1 MAFQVSPGVLVQEI
15 DATNV
20 IPAVSSSTGAYVGH
34 FGWGPAE
41 QVQTVS
47 SGKDLVDQFGEPAST
62 NVAAEYF
69 YPAAMFLDYGID
81 LKVVRVATTS
91 MVNATT
97 TSSQSLL
104 IKNLTHYRA
113 NYNDGSASVGEYAAR
128 YAGALGNSL
137 KISSCGG
144 AAAYAAAG
152 VTTTNG
158 TAAVAG
164 STIPV
169 TLGEKFIVGDI
180 ITAIGADATRY
191 KVTAI
196 AFDSGSTGAGDLT
209 IEQEDDSTQK
219 LAAAVANS
227 ASISREW
234 EFARQFNGAPGT
246 STFTSGRSSAG
257 ATDELHIIVIDE
269 DGSISGV
276 VGTVLEKYE
285 AVSKASDAKD
295 EFGATNYYVTVIENT
310 SKYIYW
316 LDHSST
322 WSNAGTAATS
332 TTFGAGTLPEFRSFT
347 NGDDGRQPTTG
358 QKITAWNTYF
368 GSADNQD
375 VSLLISGTSQAD
387 NGSGTAVATRAEA
400 TSFYNQLMNIAQDRK
415 DCVVLFS
422 PIKADVVDS
431 GVNGAQNIVNWIDG
445 YSAANDGTPDIATI
459 NSSSYAVM
467 DSNWLYIYDRYN
479 DRYVYVPASGAT
491 AGLCARTDY
500 SHDSW
505 YSPAGYN
512 RGQIF
517 GVTKLAF
524 NPTKA
529 NRDLLYR
536 SKINPIV
543 TFPGQGTLLFG
554 DKTLAAS
561 DGSAFS
567 RINVRRLFI
576 TLEKAISTA
585 AKFQLF
591 EFNDSFTRANF
602 RAAIEPF
609 LRQVQGRK
617 GIYDFSVICDET
629 NNDSGV
635 VDANQFVASIF
646 VKPARSINFITLT
659 FVASRSGV
667 DFDEVYGGSG
677 ISAQESSV

>member
-41 QVQTVS
+41 EVRTVT
-47 SGKDLVDQFGEPAST
+47 SGKGLVDLFGEPAST
-62 NVAAEYF
+62 NIAAEHF
-69 YPAAMFLDYGID
+69 FPAQMFLDYGID

-113 NYNDGSASVGEYAAR
+113 NYNTGSAAVGEYTAR

-144 AAAYAAAG
+144 SAAYAATT
-152 VTTTNG
+152 VTTTNS
-158 TAAVAG
+158 TASIAG

-180 ITAIGADATRY
+180 ITAIGADTTRY

-196 AFDSGSTGAGDLT
+196 AYDSGSTGAGDLT
-209 IEQEDDSTQK
+209 IAQEDDSTQK
-219 LAAAVANS
+219 LAVAVSSGAN
-227 ASISREW
+227 ISREW
-234 EFARQFNGAPGT
+234 EFAQQFNGAPGT
-246 STFTSGRSSAG
+246 STYTAGRSSAG
-257 ATDELHIIVIDE
+257 TTDELHIVVIDE

-276 VGTVLEKYE
+276 VGTVLEKFE
-285 AVSKASDAKD
+285 AVSKAADAKD

-310 SKYIYW
+310 SEYIYW
-316 LDHSST
+316 TDHSST
-322 WSNAGTAATS
+322 WSNAGSDAS
-332 TTFGAGTLPEFRSFT
+332 GVTFGTGTLPEFRSFT
-347 NGDDGRQPTTG
+347 NGADGNQPTTG
-358 QKITAWNTYF
+358 QKITAWDTYF

-375 VSLLISGTSQAD
+375 ISLMISGSPQAD
-387 NGSGTAVATRAEA
+387 NGSGTAVVTRAEA
-400 TSFYNQLMNIAQDRK
+400 TSYYNQLMNIAQDRK
-415 DCVVLFS
+415 DVVVFFS
-422 PIKADVVDS
+422 PIKSDVVDS
-431 GVNGAQNIVNWIDG
+431 GTSGATNVKTTAD
-445 YSAANDGTPDIATI
+445 TL
-459 NSSSYAVM
+459 NSSSYAIM

-479 DRYVYVPASGAT
+479 DRYVYVPANGAI
-491 AGLCARTDY
+491 AGVCARTDY
-500 SHDSW
+500 THDSW
-505 YSPAGYN
+505 YSPAGLN

-529 NRDLLYR
+529 DRDKLYR
-536 SKINPIV
+536 ARINPIV

-554 DKTLAAS
+554 DKTLISS
-561 DGSAFS
+561 DSSAFS

-585 AKFQLF
+585 AKAQLF

-602 RAAIEPF
+602 RAAVEPF
-609 LRQVQGRK
+609 LRQVQGRR
-617 GIYDFSVICDET
+617 GIYDFQVICDTT
-629 NNDSGV
+629 NNTSGV
-635 VDANQFVASIF
+635 IDAQQFVASIF
-646 VKPARSINFITLT
+646 VKPARSINYITLT

-667 DFDEVYGGSG
+667 DFNEVYG
-677 ISAQESSV
+677 SAGA